1 MRIGTRRCER
11 LPCLKN
17 STRLTPIHHLSPVYQ
32 TDDTRT
38 FEPFVFLN
46 FVALYRPLHVVFENV
61 AAFTRHALP
70 KPGSERGSF
79 FKLFVSVLFGLGYQ
93 VRWQVVDAAG

>member
-1 MRIGTRRCER
+1 M
-11 LPCLKN
+11 
-17 STRLTPIHHLSPVYQ
+17 YQ

-79 FKLFVSVLFGLGYQ
+79 FKLFVSVLLSLGYQ